1 METKVIRGL
10 WEAYNEVYASQ
21 ELTEEVEIATEY
33 FYNLGLNEDGMQIVV
48 EELGLDEFS
57 EWIDDIIEE
66 YTLTE
71 ESKTRLQTD
80 RALKGPKGSRP
91 QSTTKAR
98 IKKQGGSTRMSTDS
112 APKSVM
118 RKSAVAKAKK
128 SQEPDK
134 KDSTETKKGI
144 GGFIG
149 SIMQRAKQ
157 DTELL
162 KKSVQTA
169 KDVATKRGAEAKAVY
184 DAVRARGREAE
195 QSAQATRARRKAT
208 VAAGRAAQ
216 SAGKTA
222 IKAAGAAGAAAG
234 EGVKARRQGKSGAA
248 IAGRVAG
255 TFVKKMSSEDYE
267 YILSHLID
275 EGYANTEDAAIMIA
289 ENMSEDWID
298 NILEAHPVDRQRL
311 ARQKGRPIPS
321 VEYQVKPKPRRKS
334 VGD

>member
-1 METKVIRGL
+1 METKVLKDL
-10 WEAYNEVYASQ
+10 WEAYNEVYATQ

-33 FYNLGLNEDGMQIVV
+33 FYNLGLNEDGIQIVV

-57 EWIDDIIEE
+57 EWIDDIVEE

-98 IKKQGGSTRMSTDS
+98 IKKQGGTTRMSTDS

-128 SQEPDK
+128 SQEPDT
-134 KDSTETKKGI
+134 KDKEETKKGI

-149 SIMQRAKQ
+149 SLVKRAKQ

-162 KKSVQTA
+162 GKSIKTA
-169 KDVATKRGAEAKAVY
+169 RDVATKRGAEAKAVY
-184 DAVRARGREAE
+184 DAVRERGKKAE

-208 VAAGRAAQ
+208 VVAGRAAQ

-222 IKAAGAAGAAAG
+222 IKASGAAGAAAG
-234 EGVKARRQGKSGAA
+234 EGLKARRQGKSGAA

-255 TFVKKMSSEDYE
+255 TFVKKMTSEEYE
-267 YILSHLID
+267 YIIEHLLD
-275 EGYANTEDAAIMIA
+275 EGYANTEDSAVMIA

-298 NILEAHPVDRQRL
+298 DILEAHPIDIQRL
-311 ARQKGRPIPS
+311 AIQQKRSIPTI
-321 VEYQVKPKPRRKS
+321 YNLKPKPKKKS
-334 VGD
+334 IGK